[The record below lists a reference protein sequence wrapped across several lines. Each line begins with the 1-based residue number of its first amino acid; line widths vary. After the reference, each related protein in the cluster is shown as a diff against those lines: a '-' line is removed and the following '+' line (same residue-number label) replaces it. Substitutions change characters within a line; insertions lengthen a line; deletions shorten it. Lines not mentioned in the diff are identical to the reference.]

1 MQRAAKPPWPA
12 NVPEIALPV
21 LPPGPPPGA
30 DRTPAVSRGLL
41 RGTKPL
47 RASCLDKERPTRGLG
62 TALDDALGADLEEM
76 PVDHGNE
83 GLKLAAR
90 VIRGPT
96 IHQLGEDPQEMGIHD
111 FAPNVAGIRPP
122 VLWAVQRR
130 RPGEVDPR
138 LIPDCGDNQPWAS
151 VCLRR
156 LRELQGT

>member
-1 MQRAAKPPWPA
+1 MQRVAKPPWPA

-47 RASCLDKERPTRGLG
+47 RASGLDKARPTRGLG

-90 VIRGPT
+90 MIRGPT
-96 IHQLGEDPQEMGIHD
+96 IHQLGADPQEMGIQD
-111 FAPNVAGIRPP
+111 FAPNVAGIRPL
-122 VLWAVQRR
+122 VLWAVQRG
-130 RPGEVDPR
+130 RPADVDPW
-138 LIPDCGDNQPWAS
+138 LVPDRRDDQPWPA
-151 VCLRR
+151 VCLGR
-156 LRELQGT
+156 LRELQGA

>member
-12 NVPEIALPV
+12 SVPEIALPV

-96 IHQLGEDPQEMGIHD
+96 IHQLGEDPQEMGIND
-111 FAPNVAGIRPP
+111 FAPNVPGIRPP
-122 VLWAVQRR
+122 VVRVVQRR
-130 RPGEVDPR
+130 WPADNDAR
-138 LIPDCGDNQPWAS
+138 LIPHRRDDQRGPIS
-151 VCLRR
+151 PLGR
-156 LRELQGT
+156 LRDLHGS